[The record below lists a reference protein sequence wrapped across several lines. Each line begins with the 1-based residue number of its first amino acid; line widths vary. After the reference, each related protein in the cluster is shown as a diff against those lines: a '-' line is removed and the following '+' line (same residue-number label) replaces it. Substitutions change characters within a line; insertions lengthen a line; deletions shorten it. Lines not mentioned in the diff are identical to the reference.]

1 MCRGELSAVITRL
14 MFKCLWSGWKRKA
27 LSLPLQSCN
36 SWMFVKEYPD
46 RKKKLFFTESIF
58 KYEKI
63 TLLRWECRKRFKVTL
78 IPSRILWLVVDASIR
93 GPIYLFNMLSARSYY
108 FQNTYNI
115 FCNNT
120 IFRKYFFCW
129 VEENKYARNKSEAS
143 QKTSVDEDTDSNSRE
158 ITWSPIFLRF

>member
-1 MCRGELSAVITRL
+1 

-36 SWMFVKEYPD
+36 SWIFVKEYPD

-93 GPIYLFNMLSARSYY
+93 GPIYLFNMLNTWSYL
-108 FQNTYNI
+108 FQNTYNM
-115 FCNNT
+115 FFKNN
-120 IFRKYFFCW
+120 IFRKYIFYWVAENEYAGIKHTINQKHPKKTSINENNDSKCREIIWSPFFCDF
-129 VEENKYARNKSEAS
+129 KISCLS
-143 QKTSVDEDTDSNSRE
+143 
-158 ITWSPIFLRF
+158 